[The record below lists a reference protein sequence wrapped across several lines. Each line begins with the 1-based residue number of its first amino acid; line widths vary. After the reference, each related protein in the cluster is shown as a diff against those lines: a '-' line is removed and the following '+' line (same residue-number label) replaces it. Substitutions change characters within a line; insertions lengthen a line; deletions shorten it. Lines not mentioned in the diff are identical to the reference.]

1 MKSLKHV
8 ENLINDL
15 SDTTSADMDKRVLRD
30 TLRALEISHE
40 KSAASQSSIFKN
52 ATKTQIWATA
62 AAAVIIV
69 GSFIG
74 MCIFSDREQQPEKKI
89 TLNRKVAAEKDLG
102 VTKPIDKAVVKTKV
116 VEAKSKLD
124 LELESIQQM
133 FRAGNTNGLIAML
146 SKGEYESKVAAA
158 NYLAKMGAIQALEPL
173 EKTRAEYD
181 IDNRSAPF
189 AKAVETITN
198 LVFAEL
204 EESSKVIEKP
214 KADID
219 TTVALAEKVTSPPPI
234 RTLAKAGKTDSS
246 RREMGEPSISM
257 GLARSFQAEAKEVA
271 DGFPIKGCGNAAV
284 ELVPASLLQ
293 NLVCYYSFH
302 NGEDPNTAFDV
313 SGNNLHGQVHGAKY
327 AQDEVLG
334 GTMAFE
340 GQVDYVS
347 IPEIYLDGFTITA
360 WVKTP
365 EAGSMNNRR
374 IFTLYDEGH
383 CYAVEGNTRGGISV
397 GAEKKQT
404 DETTSTRE
412 EYDTLL
418 PEINDTV
425 FTEDAKNSEGISS
438 ESEWSK
444 SNWAEGAQF
453 SDYDWRL
460 KSNTWTHITVTY
472 DGVTGRIYRNGRLRE
487 EGHIPAEGFT
497 GTAYIGGID
506 KHNGGFWRGII
517 DEVALFNRAL
527 SEEEVAQLF
536 LSTGEMLPT
545 GPTLTEG
552 VSGSGYYFNGGAD
565 YIDFG
570 SISGLGAEQTKMLW
584 INMEASP
591 LTHDVYLI
599 DEGGNNN
606 WIELIDSDGNG
617 IPEVRAGFDD
627 DNFFDS
633 EGQIVQ
639 GYWCHI
645 AVVSNT
651 SGDINIYINGAL
663 DSSASGFSATNKPGA
678 ILIGT
683 DSGTQAAGFK
693 GIIDEVAIFNRAL
706 PDYEIKQVYQNGGR
720 LRGNEPGLVGY
731 WSFDADEGSTVK
743 DSSPYHNDGKLS
755 EI

>member
-1 MKSLKHV
+1 
-8 ENLINDL
+8 
-15 SDTTSADMDKRVLRD
+15 MDKRILRD
-30 TLRALEISHE
+30 TLRALEISRE
-40 KSAASQSSIFKN
+40 KSAASQSNIFKN
-52 ATKTQIWATA
+52 ATKTQVWASAA

-69 GSFIG
+69 GSFIA

-89 TLNRKVAAEKDLG
+89 TLKSKVPAEKDLG
-102 VTKPIDKAVVKTKV
+102 VTKTIDEADVKTKVVETKTVV

-133 FRAGNTNGLIAML
+133 FKAGNTKGLIAML

-158 NYLAKMGAIQALEPL
+158 NYLAKMGAVQALEPL
-173 EKTRAEYD
+173 EKTRGEYD
-181 IDNRSAPF
+181 KDNRSAPF
-189 AKAVETITN
+189 AKAVETITSR
-198 LVFAEL
+198 VFAEL
-204 EESSKVIEKP
+204 EESVTTTEKP
-214 KADID
+214 KAD
-219 TTVALAEKVTSPPPI
+219 TAVVLAEKASGPPSM
-234 RTLAKAGKTDSS
+234 RKLAKAGNMDSS
-246 RREMGEPSISM
+246 RRELGEPSLSM

-271 DGFPIKGCGNAAV
+271 DGYPTNGGGNSIAEV
-284 ELVPASLLQ
+284 VPAGLLQ
-293 NLVCYYSFH
+293 NLVFYYSFYTV
-302 NGEDPNTAFDV
+302 EDPNTAFDV

-327 AQDEVLG
+327 AQDEVLDG
-334 GTMAFE
+334 AMSFDGNN
-340 GQVDYVS
+340 DCIS
-347 IPEIYLDGFTITA
+347 IPDIYLEGFTIAA

-365 EAGSMNNRR
+365 DSGSMNNRR

-383 CYAVEGNTRGGISV
+383 CYAVEGNTRGGISI
-397 GAEKKQT
+397 GAEKKQIN
-404 DETTSTRE
+404 ETT
-412 EYDTLL
+412 
-418 PEINDTV
+418 TV
-425 FTEDAKNSEGISS
+425 MEGEAGTTALTGAKNSEKISS
-438 ESEWSK
+438 ESEWSR
-444 SNWAEGAQF
+444 SNWADTAQF
-453 SDYDWRL
+453 SDYDWRF

-472 DGVTGRIYRNGRLRE
+472 DGVTGRIYRNGRLKE

-506 KHNGGFWRGII
+506 KHNGGFWRGMI

-527 SEEEVAQLF
+527 TEEEVAQLF

-552 VSGSGYYFNGGAD
+552 ASGNGYYFSGGAD
-565 YIDFG
+565 YIDVG
-570 SISGLGAEQTKMLW
+570 SISGLSAEQTKMLW

-627 DNFFDS
+627 DNYFDS
-633 EGQIVQ
+633 EGEIMQ

-645 AVVSNT
+645 AVVSKA
-651 SGDINIYINGAL
+651 SGDIDIYINGVL
-663 DSSASGFSATNKPGA
+663 DSSASGFSATNKPEA

-706 PDYEIKQVYQNGGR
+706 PDYEIKQIHQNVGS

-731 WSFDADEGSTVK
+731 WNFETDEGSIVK
-743 DSSPYHNDGKLS
+743 DGSPYRNDGKLS
-755 EI
+755 DI

>member
-8 ENLINDL
+8 ENSINDL
-15 SDTTSADMDKRVLRD
+15 NDTTSAEMDKRVLRD
-30 TLRALEISHE
+30 TLMALEISHE
-40 KSAASQSSIFKN
+40 KSAASQSKIFKN
-52 ATKTQIWATA
+52 ATKIQIWASA

-74 MCIFSDREQQPEKKI
+74 MCIFSNRGQQPEKKI
-89 TLNRKVAAEKDLG
+89 TLNNKTPAEKDLI
-102 VTKPIDKAVVKTKV
+102 VTKTIDKADVKTEV
-116 VEAKSKLD
+116 VETKTEVVETKSKLD
-124 LELESIQQM
+124 VELESIQQM
-133 FRAGNTNGLIAML
+133 FKAGDTNGLIAML

-173 EKTRAEYD
+173 EKTRVEYGTN
-181 IDNRSAPF
+181 NRSRPF
-189 AKAVETITN
+189 ARAVETITN
-198 LVFAEL
+198 RVFAEL
-204 EESSKVIEKP
+204 EESSKATETP
-214 KADID
+214 KAD
-219 TTVALAEKVTSPPPI
+219 TALALAEKVTGPAPM
-234 RTLAKAGKTDSS
+234 RTLAKAGNMDRDS
-246 RREMGEPSISM
+246 RKMGEPSISM
-257 GLARSFQAEAKEVA
+257 GLTRSFQAEAKEVA
-271 DGFPIKGCGNAAV
+271 DGFPIKGCGNAAS
-284 ELVPASLLQ
+284 ELIPASLLQ
-293 NLVCYYSFH
+293 NLVCYYSFY
-302 NGEDPNTAFDV
+302 NREEPNTAFDI
-313 SGNNLHGQVHGAKY
+313 SGNNVHGQVHGAKY
-327 AQDEVLG
+327 GKVEILG
-334 GTMAFE
+334 GVMFFD
-340 GQVDYVS
+340 GDDNYIS
-347 IPEIYLDGFTITA
+347 IPDIYLEGFTISA
-360 WVKTP
+360 WVITP
-365 EAGSMNNRR
+365 EPDSMNNRR

-397 GAEKKQT
+397 GAEKSQI
-404 DETTSTRE
+404 DETTTMVME
-412 EYDTLL
+412 GETDTTTS
-418 PEINDTV
+418 IAA
-425 FTEDAKNSEGISS
+425 EDSERISS

-444 SNWAEGAQF
+444 SNWAEDSQF

-460 KSNTWTHITVTY
+460 KSNTWTHITFTY

-506 KHNGGFWRGII
+506 KHNGGFWRGMI

-527 SEEEVAQLF
+527 TEEEVAQLF
-536 LSTGEMLPT
+536 LFTGEMLPT

-552 VSGSGYYFNGGAD
+552 VSGNGYYFSGGAD
-565 YIDFG
+565 YIDVG

-591 LTHDVYLI
+591 VTHDVYLI

-617 IPEVRAGFDD
+617 VPQVRAGFDD
-627 DNFFDS
+627 ENYFDS
-633 EGQIVQ
+633 EGQILQ

-651 SGDINIYINGAL
+651 SGDINIYINGVL
-663 DSSASGFSATNKPGA
+663 DSSASGFSATKKPGA

-706 PDYEIKQVYQNGGR
+706 ADYEIKQVYQNGGR

-731 WSFDADEGSTVK
+731 WNFDTDEGNIVK
-743 DSSPYHNDGKLS
+743 DGSPYRNDGMLS
-755 EI
+755 DI

>member
-15 SDTTSADMDKRVLRD
+15 SDKTSADMDKRVLRD
-30 TLRALEISHE
+30 TLRALERTQE
-40 KSAASQSSIFKN
+40 KAASPKANIFGKITRFRMY
-52 ATKTQIWATA
+52 ASA
-62 AAAVIIV
+62 AAAGVIVCFFV
-69 GSFIG
+69 G
-74 MCIFSDREQQPEKKI
+74 MYMFSDRGEKPGREI
-89 TLNRKVAAEKDLG
+89 TQDHKVFTEKEPG
-102 VTKPIDKAVVKTKV
+102 VTTAIDRADAKTKV

-124 LELESIQQM
+124 VELASVEQM
-133 FRAGNTNGLIAML
+133 FKAGNVNGLIAML

-173 EKTRAEYD
+173 EKTRAEYGTN
-181 IDNRSAPF
+181 NRSAPF
-189 AKAVETITN
+189 ASAVETITSR
-198 LVFAEL
+198 VFAEL
-204 EESSKVIEKP
+204 EESVTTTEKP
-214 KADID
+214 KAD
-219 TTVALAEKVTSPPPI
+219 TTIALAEKVTGPPPI
-234 RTLAKAGKTDSS
+234 RTLAKAGNTDRS
-246 RREMGEPSISM
+246 RRELGEPSIST
-257 GLARSFQAEAKEVA
+257 GLTRSFQDEAKEVA
-271 DGFPIKGCGNAAV
+271 DGYPIKGGGNSTAEV
-284 ELVPASLLQ
+284 VPTSLLQ
-293 NLVCYYSFH
+293 NLIFYYSFH

-334 GTMAFE
+334 GTMSFD
-340 GQVDYVS
+340 GQIDYIS
-347 IPEIYLDGFTITA
+347 IPDIYLDAFTISA
-360 WVKTP
+360 WLKATDS
-365 EAGSMNNRR
+365 GSMNNRR

-404 DETTSTRE
+404 DETTSAQE

-418 PEINDTV
+418 PEINDTA
-425 FTEDAKNSEGISS
+425 FTDAENSERISS

-506 KHNGGFWRGII
+506 KHNGGFWRGMI

-527 SEEEVAQLF
+527 TEEEVVQLYVM
-536 LSTGEMLPT
+536 TGEMLAT
-545 GPTLTEG
+545 GPTLTQG
-552 VSGSGYYFNGGAD
+552 VSGNSYYFSGGTD
-565 YIDFG
+565 YIEVG
-570 SISGLGAEQTKMLW
+570 TISGLGAEQTKMLW

-591 LTHDVYLI
+591 LTHKVYLI

-606 WIELIDSDGNG
+606 WIELIDPDGNG
-617 IPEVRAGFDD
+617 VPEVRAGFDD
-627 DNFFDS
+627 ENHFDS
-633 EGQIVQ
+633 EGEIVQ

-645 AVVSNT
+645 AVVSKA
-651 SGDINIYINGAL
+651 SGDISIYINGVL
-663 DSSASGFSATNKPGA
+663 DSSASGFSATNKPQAIMIGA
-678 ILIGT
+678 

-706 PDYEIKQVYQNGGR
+706 PDYEIKQVYQNVGS

-731 WSFDADEGSTVK
+731 WNFDADEGNIVK

-755 EI
+755 DI